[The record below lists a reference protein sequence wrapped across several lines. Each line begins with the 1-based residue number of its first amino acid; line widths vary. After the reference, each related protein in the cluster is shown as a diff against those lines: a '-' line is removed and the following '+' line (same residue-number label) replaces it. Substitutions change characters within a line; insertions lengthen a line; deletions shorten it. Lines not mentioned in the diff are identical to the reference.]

1 MNALALFEVVALFI
15 GQRFVRA
22 EVDAPSPAVV
32 VVDRHPH
39 MAAKRMV
46 SERRNQVVPRKDPLG
61 DAPVERVWFT
71 HAPAKQ
77 REPAVVLLDLEGHVA
92 VLLDVVVGFRAL
104 VKGIVIHLV
113 LVYEGHVAGVD
124 AALHRLQVVALLG
137 ALGHEHMAVR
147 QIGPLDA
154 RWLGLLVLWT
164 HVSPYNSGAFDAGVT
179 GDRHPFAHLWR
190 LRHVDAIAMDVELQ
204 AVVAAADSVTF
215 IASEVK
221 RRSAVR
227 AKLADESRAA
237 LAVAKGEQLFAEDLH
252 ADLRSVGFWYFARK
266 QNRNPVAA
274 QQVACGGAWARVHQR
289 LHHVF
294 HGLSI
299 LRLTCPLYEQ
309 SAPGVKSPAAS
320 KARCQPISHTTQKL
334 PKLVDPCFGQADVRP
349 KHPQRTSHGSGAV
362 EKRRGNSVG
371 PLDEFVV
378 AHCISALES
387 QGKLVPKPRKVR
399 VCACRKCF
407 QLAGLQRSVGKD
419 GTAAGTSHEL
429 FRIANAP
436 SEADGLRTRHFGYA

>member
-1 MNALALFEVVALFI
+1 MNALALFKVVALFL
-15 GQRFVRA
+15 GQGLVRA
-22 EVDAPSPAVV
+22 EVDAPGPAVV

-46 SERRNQVVPRKDPLG
+46 SERRNQVVPWEDPLG

-77 REPAVVLLDLEGHVA
+77 GEPAVVLLDLEGHVA
-92 VLLDVVVGFRAL
+92 VLLDVIVGFRAL
-104 VKGIVIHLV
+104 VKGIVIDLV
-113 LVYEGHVAGVD
+113 LVHEGHVAGVD

-137 ALGHEHMAVR
+137 PLGHEHMAVR
-147 QIGPLDA
+147 QVRPLDA

-164 HVSPYNSGAFDAGVT
+164 HVSPYNSGAFDAGVP

-190 LRHVDAIAMDVELQ
+190 LWHVDAIAMDVELQ
-204 AVVAAADSVTF
+204 SVVAAADSVAF
-215 IASEVK
+215 VASEVK
-221 RRSAVR
+221 RHSAVR

-252 ADLRSVGFWYFARK
+252 ADLRSVGFCNFARK

-274 QQVACGGAWARVHQR
+274 QQVAGCGARARAHQR

-309 SAPGVKSPAAS
+309 PDPGVKSPS
-320 KARCQPISHTTQKL
+320 TPKAGCQPISHTPQKQPEL
-334 PKLVDPCFGQADVRP
+334 IDPCFGQADVRP
-349 KHPQRTSHGSGAV
+349 EHPQRTSNGSGAV
-362 EKRRGNSVG
+362 EKRRGNCIG

-378 AHCISALES
+378 AHCISALERK
-387 QGKLVPKPRKVR
+387 GKLVPKPRKVGVR
-399 VCACRKCF
+399 ACRKCL

-419 GTAAGTSHEL
+419 GTAASTSHEL

-436 SEADGLRTRHFGYA
+436 SKADGLRTRHFGHA